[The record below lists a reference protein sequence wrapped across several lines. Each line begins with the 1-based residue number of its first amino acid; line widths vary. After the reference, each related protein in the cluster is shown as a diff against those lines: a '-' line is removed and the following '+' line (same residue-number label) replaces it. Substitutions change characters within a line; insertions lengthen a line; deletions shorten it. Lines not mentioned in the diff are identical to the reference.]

1 MIKFRHLI
9 WMMIA
14 TAGLMLSVSQSFA
27 QQPDVGDQ
35 PGLLPDDSA
44 ELDPEYR
51 KQMVFYRTTE
61 APGTIIISTAE
72 RHLYLIQG
80 NGRAL
85 RYGIGVGR
93 EGFQWQG
100 LLNISR
106 KAEWPDWTPP
116 PEMIARQPY
125 LPRFMAGGPGNP
137 LGARAMYLGSTV
149 YRIHGTNRPDTIGT
163 AVSSGCFRLVN
174 ADVTDLY
181 ERVPAGT
188 KAGALQNRKVD
199 ILSRNSTW
207 SMSRETSYDLY
218 FPAVAY
224 YDGEGF
230 MVPRARKIDSALDLT
245 NSKVCVQAET
255 TTQLN
260 LADYFRANNMKYQEM
275 KFAKLD
281 EVIKAY
287 DSGQCDTLTADVSQ
301 LYALRLNLGKPG
313 DHIILPDVIS
323 KEPLA
328 PVVRQRDD
336 DWMMIV
342 KWTLYAMINA
352 EELGVTSKNIDE
364 ALKSRKPDV
373 MRLVGT
379 EGTYGED
386 LGVTKDWAARII
398 RRVGNYGEIYD
409 RNIGAESKLK
419 IPRGLNQL
427 WSAGG
432 IQYAPPIR

>member
-1 MIKFRHLI
+1 MRTFRGGLLIGLAVAVAVGAAAIAYERYDTKTLKRTVRRGEVLCGVNAGLPGFSIPDDKGNWIGFDVDFCRAVAAAIFDDPKKIKFIPLDANER
-9 WMMIA
+9 
-14 TAGLMLSVSQSFA
+14 FK
-27 QQPDVGDQ
+27 
-35 PGLLPDDSA
+35 
-44 ELDPEYR
+44 EL
-51 KQMVFYRTTE
+51 
-61 APGTIIISTAE
+61 
-72 RHLYLIQG
+72 QG
-80 NGRAL
+80 
-85 RYGIGVGR
+85 
-93 EGFQWQG
+93 
-100 LLNISR
+100 
-106 KAEWPDWTPP
+106 
-116 PEMIARQPY
+116 
-125 LPRFMAGGPGNP
+125 
-137 LGARAMYLGSTV
+137 
-149 YRIHGTNRPDTIGT
+149 
-163 AVSSGCFRLVN
+163 
-174 ADVTDLY
+174 
-181 ERVPAGT
+181 
-188 KAGALQNRKVD
+188 RKVD

-207 SMSRETSYDLY
+207 SMSRETNYDLY

-230 MVPRARKIDSALDLT
+230 MLPAARKIDSALDL
-245 NSKVCVQAET
+245 NGSKVCVQDGT

-275 KFAKLD
+275 KFGKFD
-281 EVIKAY
+281 EVFKAY

-313 DHIILPDVIS
+313 DHVILPDVIS

-352 EELGVTSKNIDE
+352 EELGITSKNIDE
-364 ALKSRKPDV
+364 ALKSKKPDV

-386 LGVTKDWAARII
+386 LGLTKDWAARII
-398 RRVGNYGEIYD
+398 RHVGNYGEVYE
-409 RNIGAESKLK
+409 RNVGSESKLK

>member
-1 MIKFRHLI
+1 MKWTFRGGLLI
-9 WMMIA
+9 GLAVAVAVAA
-14 TAGLMLSVSQSFA
+14 TAIAYERYDTRTLKRTLRRGEVLCGVNAGL
-27 QQPDVGDQ
+27 
-35 PGLLPDDSA
+35 PGFSIPDDKGNWTGFDVDFCRAVAAAIFDDPKKARFVPLDASERFK
-44 ELDPEYR
+44 EL
-51 KQMVFYRTTE
+51 Q
-61 APGTIIISTAE
+61 S
-72 RHLYLIQG
+72 
-80 NGRAL
+80 
-85 RYGIGVGR
+85 
-93 EGFQWQG
+93 
-100 LLNISR
+100 
-106 KAEWPDWTPP
+106 
-116 PEMIARQPY
+116 
-125 LPRFMAGGPGNP
+125 
-137 LGARAMYLGSTV
+137 
-149 YRIHGTNRPDTIGT
+149 
-163 AVSSGCFRLVN
+163 
-174 ADVTDLY
+174 
-181 ERVPAGT
+181 
-188 KAGALQNRKVD
+188 RKVD

-230 MVPRARKIDSALDLT
+230 MLPRARNIDSALDLGG
-245 NSKVCVQAET
+245 SKVCVQSET

-287 DSGQCDTLTADVSQ
+287 DSGQCDTFTADVSQ

-313 DHIILPDVIS
+313 DHVILPDVIS

-352 EELGVTSKNIDE
+352 EELGITSSNIDE
-364 ALKSRKPDV
+364 ALKSKKPDV

-379 EGTYGED
+379 EGAYGEA
-386 LGVTKDWAARII
+386 LGLTKDWAVRII
-398 RRVGNYGEIYD
+398 RHVGNYGEIYE
-409 RNIGAESKLK
+409 RNVGSGSKLK